1 MLEIKSRH
9 LTWGGP
15 NITKSNKPLPLSEIA
30 PPMMSDDI
38 SKIRKNRISLLSKQD
53 QSIFELLIKI
63 SVKDE
68 L

>member
-9 LTWGGP
+9 LAWGGP
-15 NITKSNKPLPLSEIA
+15 NIRKSNKPLSEIA
-30 PPMMSDDI
+30 PLMSDDI
-38 SKIRKNRISLLSKQD
+38 SKIKKNRISLLSKQD
-53 QSIFELLIKI
+53 QSIFEFLIKI

>member
-1 MLEIKSRH
+1 M
-9 LTWGGP
+9 TWGGP

-30 PPMMSDDI
+30 PLMSDDI

-53 QSIFELLIKI
+53 QSIFKLLIKI

>member
-1 MLEIKSRH
+1 M
-9 LTWGGP
+9 TWGGP
-15 NITKSNKPLPLSEIA
+15 NITKSNKPLPLVSEIA
-30 PPMMSDDI
+30 PLMSDDI

-53 QSIFELLIKI
+53 QSIFKLLIKI

>member
-1 MLEIKSRH
+1 MLEIKSHH

-30 PPMMSDDI
+30 PLMSDDI

-53 QSIFELLIKI
+53 QSIFKLLIKI

>member
-1 MLEIKSRH
+1 MIMR
-9 LTWGGP
+9 
-15 NITKSNKPLPLSEIA
+15 NIVDIRSIVPIKSNKPLPLSEIA
-30 PPMMSDDI
+30 PLMMSDDI